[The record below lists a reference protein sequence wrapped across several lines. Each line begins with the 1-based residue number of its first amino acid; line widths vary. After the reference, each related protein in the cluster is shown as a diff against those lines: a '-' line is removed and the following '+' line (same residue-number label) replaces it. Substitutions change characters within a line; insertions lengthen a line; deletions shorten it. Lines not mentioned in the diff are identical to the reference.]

1 MSETEKSQ
9 HREIAELERLL
20 AEKKQALAAEG
31 KAIED
36 REVFQEAY
44 RETFREE
51 TRPSISQP
59 KYGTQTAPLT
69 PQELKTHALEVL
81 TADQAQQLNA
91 LIEIAFTK
99 GIRVAADVARH
110 ATPWLLDQLHD
121 KLQDQYYE
129 KLVQIGKL
137 KAL

>member
-9 HREIAELERLL
+9 HLEIAELERLL
-20 AEKKQALAAEG
+20 ADKKQALAAEG

-36 REVFQEAY
+36 REIFREAY
-44 RETFREE
+44 RETFQEK
-51 TRPSISQP
+51 TRPLISQP
-59 KYGTQTAPLT
+59 KNGIQTTPLT
-69 PQELKTHALEVL
+69 PQELKAHAQQVL
-81 TADQAQQLNA
+81 TADQAQQLNT
-91 LIEIAFTK
+91 LIEIALTK
-99 GIRVAADVARH
+99 SIRAAVDVARQ